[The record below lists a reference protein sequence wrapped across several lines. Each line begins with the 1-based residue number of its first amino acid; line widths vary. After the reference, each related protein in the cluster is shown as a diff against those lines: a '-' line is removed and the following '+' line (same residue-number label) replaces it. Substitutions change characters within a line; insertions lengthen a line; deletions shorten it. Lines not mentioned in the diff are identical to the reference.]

1 MVNINNVY
9 QTVLTI
15 INKENRGYVTPDEF
29 NHLANIAQLEI
40 FESYFVKAVQVAQAD
55 VTADDGANPMM
66 VNAEKIAIF
75 HSTARTPVP
84 NEPRDNDIMFANGI
98 FPYPSDFYR
107 LETVTVNGIIA
118 DQVSHKD
125 VRYITLSPL
134 THPVASQPVFTRNAG
149 GVTLY
154 TNTVRAIEID
164 YLRQPL
170 EPRWAF
176 VIDPMMNDGMPV
188 YNSAASQN
196 FELHPSEEQD
206 LVYKILSLAG
216 VVIRDAEVQGVGTGK
231 EQQVQATEQ

>member
-66 VNAEKIAIF
+66 VNAEKIAEF
-75 HSTARTPVP
+75 HDTATLTSTTGRFT
-84 NEPRDNDIMFANGI
+84 
-98 FPYPSDFYR
+98 YPDRFYR
-107 LETVTVNGIIA
+107 LETVTVGGIIA

-134 THPVASQPVFTRNAG
+134 THPVATQPVFTREAG

-154 TNTVRAIEID
+154 PNTIGSIEID
-164 YLRQPL
+164 FLRQPND
-170 EPRWAF
+170 PTWGF
-176 VIDPMMNDGMPV
+176 VNGPDGMPV
-188 YNSAASQN
+188 YDPAPTASTN
-196 FELHPSEEQD
+196 FDLHPSEEQD
-206 LVYKILSLAG
+206 LVYKILALAG
-216 VVIRDAEVQGVGTGK
+216 VLIRDAEVQGVGTGK
-231 EQQVQATEQ
+231 EQQIQATEQ

>member
-29 NHLANIAQLEI
+29 NRLANISQLEI
-40 FESYFVKAVQVAQAD
+40 FESYFVKAVQIAQAD

-66 VNAEKIAIF
+66 VNAEKIAEF
-75 HSTARTPVP
+75 HDTATLTSSTGRFT
-84 NEPRDNDIMFANGI
+84 
-98 FPYPSDFYR
+98 YPDRFYR
-107 LETVTVNGIIA
+107 LETVTVDGIIA

-125 VRYITLSPL
+125 VRYINLSPL
-134 THPVASQPVFTRNAG
+134 TAPVATQPVFTREAG

-154 TNTVRAIEID
+154 PNTIGSIEID
-164 YLRQPL
+164 FLQQPST
-170 EPRWAF
+170 PIWGF

-188 YNSAASQN
+188 YNSATSTN
-196 FELHPSEEQD
+196 FDLHPSEEQD

-231 EQQVQATEQ
+231 EQQIQATEQ

>member
-1 MVNINNVY
+1 MAVNINNVY

-29 NHLANIAQLEI
+29 NRLANIAQLEI

-75 HSTARTPVP
+75 HATENNLTLTSGVFQYPP
-84 NEPRDNDIMFANGI
+84 N
-98 FPYPSDFYR
+98 FYR
-107 LETVTVNGIIA
+107 LETVTVNGVIA

-125 VRYITLSPL
+125 IRYINLSPL
-134 THPVASQPVFTRNAG
+134 TAPVATQPVFTRDAG
-149 GVTLY
+149 GFRLYPATVT
-154 TNTVRAIEID
+154 TGVEID

-170 EPRWAF
+170 EPRWTF
-176 VIDPMMNDGMPV
+176 LTNPNDMMPV
-188 YNSAASQN
+188 YNPDAMDAQN

>member
-29 NHLANIAQLEI
+29 NRLANIAQLEI

-66 VNAEKIAIF
+66 VNAEKISVF
-75 HSTARTPVP
+75 HATAPLTSTT
-84 NEPRDNDIMFANGI
+84 NLFL
-98 FPYPSDFYR
+98 YPDTFYR
-107 LETVTVNGIIA
+107 LETVTVNNIIA

-125 VRYITLSPL
+125 VRYINLSPL
-134 THPVASQPVFTRNAG
+134 TAPVATQPVFTRDAG

-154 TNTVRAIEID
+154 PNTVRAIEID

-170 EPRWAF
+170 EPRWTF
-176 VIDPMMNDGMPV
+176 LTNPNDMMPV
-188 YNSAASQN
+188 YNPDAMDAQN

-231 EQQVQATEQ
+231 EQQIQATEQ

>member
-1 MVNINNVY
+1 MAVNINNVY

-29 NHLANIAQLEI
+29 NRLANIAQLEI

-75 HSTARTPVP
+75 HAT
-84 NEPRDNDIMFANGI
+84 DNNLTLTSGVFQ
-98 FPYPSDFYR
+98 YPSNFYR
-107 LETVTVNGIIA
+107 LETVTVNGVIA

-125 VRYITLSPL
+125 IRYINLSPL
-134 THPVASQPVFTRNAG
+134 TAPVATQPVFTRDAG
-149 GVTLY
+149 GFRLYPATVT
-154 TNTVRAIEID
+154 TGVEID
-164 YLRQPL
+164 YLRQPAA
-170 EPRWAF
+170 PNWRF

-188 YNSAASQN
+188 YNAADPLAQN

-231 EQQVQATEQ
+231 EQQVQASEQ